1 MTSQVTEKSEA
12 IYEQLWTNTDVRN
25 LHARFDSEL
34 EEVKDPKGIEGLM
47 KRFFGPVGLMEKGLD
62 VWRGAAVSADDV
74 MNAAAEFIQF
84 KFLIQVDFFL
94 HGYSEEL
101 VKKWWKERGPKPFNH
116 EDSYQDES
124 VKRLFRRFNEDAQGA
139 TMLSDLEHIGEL
151 YLSPTGVLA
160 CEFAKAEALEESQ
173 QIQKC
178 AELFQLRGHIEFSLF
193 AVDFGAKAER
203 WTVSFV
209 RALVY
214 TFERDLKGIENEKAF
229 LELKGRLLGKG
240 GLVDETVA
248 LARKEKNIV
257 AEEELKLFR
266 ASLEEFFQGE
276 NK

>member
-101 VKKWWKERGPKPFNH
+101 VKKWWKERGPKPM
-116 EDSYQDES
+116 
-124 VKRLFRRFNEDAQGA
+124 V
-139 TMLSDLEHIGEL
+139 
-151 YLSPTGVLA
+151 
-160 CEFAKAEALEESQ
+160 
-173 QIQKC
+173 
-178 AELFQLRGHIEFSLF
+178 
-193 AVDFGAKAER
+193 AV
-203 WTVSFV
+203 
-209 RALVY
+209 
-214 TFERDLKGIENEKAF
+214 
-229 LELKGRLLGKG
+229 
-240 GLVDETVA
+240 TVA
-248 LARKEKNIV
+248 SAGTLTPTCPETAFIAPRKQ
-257 AEEELKLFR
+257 AE
-266 ASLEEFFQGE
+266 
-276 NK
+276 